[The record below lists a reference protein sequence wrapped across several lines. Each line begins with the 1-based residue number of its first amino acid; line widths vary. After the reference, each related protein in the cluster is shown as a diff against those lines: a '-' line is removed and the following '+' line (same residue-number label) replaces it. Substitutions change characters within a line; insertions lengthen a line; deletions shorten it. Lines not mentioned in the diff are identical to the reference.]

1 MLEESFCIANETP
14 RLAEKFSI
22 KFNKPLPPIL
32 NTAGLSGQEWF
43 GRWSDGHKVVL
54 EVPVDMTWKGLL
66 LKIKGE
72 PYTPQGITSQQMSFS
87 VHGSKVKELSVASES
102 EIVIHFH
109 REMFDDNRL
118 ELIIDLPDAV
128 SPSKFGSAD
137 TRILGFAFHTLEV
150 RAVGARD
157 IHGNK

>member
-102 EIVIHFH
+102 EIVIHS
-109 REMFDDNRL
+109 RVTETPVV
-118 ELIIDLPDAV
+118 ELDCKRGIFCID
-128 SPSKFGSAD
+128 
-137 TRILGFAFHTLEV
+137 RNEINTL
-150 RAVGARD
+150 
-157 IHGNK
+157 